1 MNHLDALQLRLS
13 NERMRLADAKTN
25 YERRLRSVWVRQ
37 IEKEIEHEVKYEQ
50 ISIDELAEE
59 LKDFK

>member
-1 MNHLDALQLRLS
+1 MTHLDALQLRLS
-13 NERMRLADAKTN
+13 NERIHLANAKTD
-25 YERRLRSVWVRQ
+25 YERKLRSVWVRQ
-37 IEKEIEHEVKYEQ
+37 IEKEIEHEIKYEE